1 MKKNA
6 KKICGIVLAVC
17 LIIGFIYVQ
26 FDSLISYAN
35 VVEAN
40 WNIRLPFECEDVYGV
55 DEGPSFHG
63 DGFRYNVLGCDE
75 AVKMSEVEVLPISTM
90 PEGYK
95 YKIKEIVE
103 TLKVPQ
109 EHLPQDIETF
119 YYENKDGSDE
129 LFILID
135 SDKTKIYVVESFI

>member
-1 MKKNA
+1 MKTKA
-6 KKICGIVLAVC
+6 KKVCGIVLAVC

-26 FDSLISYAN
+26 FDSLTSYAR

-55 DEGPSFHG
+55 DEGASFHG

-75 AVKMSEVEVLPISTM
+75 AVKMPDVEVLPISTM
-90 PEGYK
+90 PEDYK

-103 TLKVPQ
+103 NLKVPD
-109 EHLPQDIETF
+109 EYLPQDIESFF
-119 YYENKDGSDE
+119 YETEDE
-129 LFILID
+129 VDEIFILINA
-135 SDKTKIYVVESFI
+135 DKTRIYVVESFV